1 MEARDTS
8 RLFFHSVTGEPYAPT
23 SLDPDSEEELSEEWL
38 QEYEDR
44 EIDEYT
50 DICLSD
56 KAFFKAWNRYV
67 RENKKFADC
76 EVRELLQG
84 FCQKYERVLANFEV
98 SLRLHL
104 ITLFD
109 NNVLSGD
116 DVYAVLMGYKSRL
129 TSA

>member
-1 MEARDTS
+1 MDNRDTQ
-8 RLFFHSVTGEPYAPT
+8 RLYFHSVTGEPYAPS
-23 SLDPDSEEELSEEWL
+23 SLDPDSEDELSEEWL

-50 DICLSD
+50 DICASD
-56 KAFFKAWNRYV
+56 KAFFKAWNRHV
-67 RENKKFADC
+67 RKSKRFADT
-76 EVRELLQG
+76 EIKALLQS
-84 FCQKYERVLANFEV
+84 FSRLYRNELANFEM

-116 DVYAVLMGYKSRL
+116 DVYNILIWFKSN
-129 TSA
+129 S